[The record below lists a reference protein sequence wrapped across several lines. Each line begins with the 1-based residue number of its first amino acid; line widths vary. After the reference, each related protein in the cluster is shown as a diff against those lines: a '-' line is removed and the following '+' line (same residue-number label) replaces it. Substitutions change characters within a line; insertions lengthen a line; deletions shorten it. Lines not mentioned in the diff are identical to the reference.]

1 MKEWTLIKA
10 ILALGENIDIIDKT
24 IIVEDGFKGLSAC
37 GAYDYLKNVHK
48 YTGRFYPKKKS
59 KTRNQKFK
67 EDKLMNIWGV
77 SFCAFILIFCPL
89 FLYIVDKT
97 EIKPTA
103 ATVSKSR
110 KGLHK

>member
-48 YTGRFYPKKKS
+48 YTGRFYPKKKA
-59 KTRNQKFK
+59 KQ
-67 EDKLMNIWGV
+67 
-77 SFCAFILIFCPL
+77 
-89 FLYIVDKT
+89 
-97 EIKPTA
+97 EIKNLRRT
-103 ATVSKSR
+103 S
-110 KGLHK
+110 L